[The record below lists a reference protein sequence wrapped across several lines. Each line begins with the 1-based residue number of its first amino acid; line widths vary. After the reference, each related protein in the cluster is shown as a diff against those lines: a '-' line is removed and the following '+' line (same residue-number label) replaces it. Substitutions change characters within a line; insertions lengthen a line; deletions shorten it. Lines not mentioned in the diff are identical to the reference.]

1 MMNSQHAFTST
12 NRPPQPSA
20 TAEVQ
25 DAGAYLHRLCER
37 IRNAAPHDIEV
48 TFAGDACHLESG
60 RCWRLAMIVRE
71 LVENAL
77 RHSFAAPHGLVSV
90 ELNARRSVVE
100 CRIADNAGGR
110 ATNDNGPAMNLV
122 YAQTGTL
129 RGRLA
134 RKSDAG
140 GTTWIVTI
148 PR

>member
-1 MMNSQHAFTST
+1 MMNTQHAFTST
-12 NRPPQPSA
+12 HRAPLPSS
-20 TAEVQ
+20 TLAEMQ
-25 DAGAYLHRLCER
+25 DARAHLNRLCER
-37 IRNAAPHDIEV
+37 IRTVAAGDVEV
-48 TFAGDACHLESG
+48 TFAGDTCHVESE

-71 LVENAL
+71 LVEKAL
-77 RHSFAAPHGLVSV
+77 RHSFAKRGIVTV
-90 ELNARRSVVE
+90 ELNAKRSVVE
-100 CRIADNAGGR
+100 CRITDNACSR
-110 ATNDNGPAMNLV
+110 ASNDNGPAMNLV